1 MSTAEA
7 QAIRALRVVLVD
19 GRPERRRLV
28 RQVLE
33 GTGLMATVIGEADSQ
48 PAALALLDQHD
59 ADLVILEIQMPV
71 QEGLGTVAALRDR
84 FSRLRIVVCSFHR
97 DVATKARALDQ
108 GADAYLDKP
117 VSAEDL
123 KAVLGRLFA
132 DFGPQ
137 RQSPLEGSPSPPH
150 RWGEPVPQ

>member
-1 MSTAEA
+1 MSPKRSPLRPHSFEDCHVSTAEA

-71 QEGLGTVAALRDR
+71 QEGLGTVAATPRPFLAVADR
-84 FSRLRIVVCSFHR
+84 RL
-97 DVATKARALDQ
+97 L
-108 GADAYLDKP
+108 L
-117 VSAEDL
+117 
-123 KAVLGRLFA
+123 
-132 DFGPQ
+132 
-137 RQSPLEGSPSPPH
+137 PS
-150 RWGEPVPQ
+150 